1 MGVEQIQWLCRISSI
16 LLVDSQESRVYK
28 TYVFGGITVV
38 IACFGNNMESLS
50 LGNSYLPNSLP
61 SPYSKITHKTIIEVS
76 IVYSVKAEKK
86 TDFKIHPK
94 QAGEKNAKKK
104 KKKKRIIFHP

>member
-28 TYVFGGITVV
+28 TCVFGGITVV

-50 LGNSYLPNSLP
+50 LGNACLPNSLP
-61 SPYSKITHKTIIEVS
+61 SLYSKTTHKTIIEVS
-76 IVYSVKAEKK
+76 GVYSVKAGKK
-86 TDFKIHPK
+86 LILRFIQNK
-94 QAGEKNAKKK
+94 QGKKMPPQKKNY
-104 KKKKRIIFHP
+104 FPSSV